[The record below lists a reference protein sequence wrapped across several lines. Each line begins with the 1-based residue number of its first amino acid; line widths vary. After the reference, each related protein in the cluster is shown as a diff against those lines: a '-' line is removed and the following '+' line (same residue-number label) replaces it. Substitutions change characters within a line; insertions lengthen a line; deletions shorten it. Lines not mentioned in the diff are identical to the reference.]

1 MNSSASPPSRRRQQ
15 PPGSFFTIPRWM
27 GGARKQLQYRSLRSL
42 EDPTGSSTT
51 SPTTKSSSHRP
62 KRPSL
67 FDQLVRRFC
76 TPVARHNSKGTQ
88 HQHYGP
94 VRTGS
99 LRDVRS
105 RAVGGDPGDDRK
117 DAFAARPD
125 AVKVVPAVAGLR
137 NEGNTCFM
145 NAVLQCLSNTDAFAE
160 YLVSGWYRDDLPRRG
175 GGRTTSGGSGG
186 RVTEQLAQVIGAL
199 WSRRADADV
208 SARFKSVVEKHA
220 SQYQGSEQ
228 HDAQEFL
235 MWLLDKVHE
244 DLDAGDDGA
253 SGKRSLKRL
262 KVRYGFTRDSRTSLA
277 MPGMANG
284 LWQQRTPHL
293 AQLASRWQGS
303 KVASLFGGQLRLRL
317 TCPRC
322 GRQSNTYDPFLCL
335 SLPIPVPQQWLCR
348 LSFVPRNAP
357 PLLLLEETKE
367 GYGSLFSGD
376 EPASGV
382 PPGARL
388 VALELPSAKVTAAT
402 PKDALLLLLCRSRLG
417 SSGPCLGATRAVWVP
432 REVSYGELKSRLV
445 ESLPS
450 AGRNSL
456 KDQGLENG
464 FEVLA
469 WDAQRTLPTDV
480 DHPLFLEFVD
490 HVLEAFR
497 DVTPEPLLR
506 LLLRWEPRAADRL
519 FLAEDSIA
527 EEGADV
533 SLEHE
538 SAPSVSLSDCL
549 DFYFT
554 EEKLEPDEAW
564 LCPQCE
570 SRQQG
575 VAQLALSSCPDILVV
590 HLKRFHQSGR
600 HHGKLATRVEVTQ
613 NDLDLGPHLCQ
624 RGSGDHREAL
634 YDLYALCSHHGAGLQ
649 GGHYTACCKNPV
661 DGNWYLFDDARVR
674 PASQEDLMARD
685 AYLLFYQRQTP
696 ANPKTGS
703 GLSLGT
709 TSGHWFSRA
718 PPLSSSR
725 SHEQL
730 LERSPIR
737 RQETGSSPVR
747 TGTATLGRAGSPVLP
762 PPPSFSVLPGGC
774 SPSVGDASP
783 GSPAA
788 PVCTG
793 TSNHRETRDPNPRVP
808 GLPVSGLQVSGMQAP
823 SFRTSSIWD
832 GTVRHNT
839 MRDGTDGV
847 MRDGVIRNGVMRDDV
862 MRDGIMRDGVIRD
875 GVNTMRNGVM
885 RDGIMRDIGV
895 RGAGF
900 LSSSPQD
907 KPAVEQCAT
916 GDGKTGPEAQ
926 APTLKEAF
934 WTVTSV

>member
-1 MNSSASPPSRRRQQ
+1 MHSSASPPSRRRQQ

-42 EDPTGSSTT
+42 EDPGGAGSTST
-51 SPTTKSSSHRP
+51 TTKSTGSHRP

-76 TPVARHNSKGTQ
+76 TPAPRHLSKGSHQ
-88 HQHYGP
+88 QHYGP

-105 RAVGGDPGDDRK
+105 RAVGGDPGDSRK

-125 AVKVVPAVAGLR
+125 ALKVVPAVAGLR

-145 NAVLQCLSNTDAFAE
+145 NAVLQCLSNSDAFAE
-160 YLVSGWYRDDLPRRG
+160 YLVSERYRGDLLRKG
-175 GGRTTSGGSGG
+175 GAGRSTSGSGG
-186 RVTEQLAQVIGAL
+186 RVTEQLAQVIAAL
-199 WSRRADADV
+199 WRGRADADV

-253 SGKRSLKRL
+253 TGKRSHKRP
-262 KVRYGFTRDSRTSLA
+262 KAAAERFGSSRNARGSVPSSL
-277 MPGMANG
+277 PGE
-284 LWQQRTPHL
+284 WQPRSPHP
-293 AQLASRWQGS
+293 APPASRWQGS
-303 KVASLFGGQLRLRL
+303 RVASLFGGQLRLRL

-322 GRQSNTYDPFLCL
+322 GRQSITFDPFLCL

-357 PLLLLEETKE
+357 PVKLGFHLDCSATMEQVRQRVASECHVPADQLLLLEETKE
-367 GYGSLFSGD
+367 GYGNLFSGD

-388 VALELPSAKVTAAT
+388 VALELPSAKVTATT

-432 REVSYGELKSRLV
+432 REVSYNELKSKVV

-450 AGRNSL
+450 AGRSSL

-497 DVTPEPLLR
+497 DVTPVPLLR

-533 SLEHE
+533 SLEQE

-624 RGSGDHREAL
+624 QGSGLRGAK

-674 PASQEDLMARD
+674 PATPEDLMARD
-685 AYLLFYQRQTP
+685 AYLLFYQRQ
-696 ANPKTGS
+696 NPDDRKIGS
-703 GLSLGT
+703 GSSLGTT

-730 LERSPIR
+730 LERSPVR
-737 RQETGSSPVR
+737 RRETGSSPVR
-747 TGTATLGRAGSPVLP
+747 AGTPPALP
-762 PPPSFSVLPGGC
+762 PPPTSYSVLPGGC
-774 SPSVGDASP
+774 SPSAGDGSP

-788 PVCTG
+788 PVRTNSLSRG
-793 TSNHRETRDPNPRVP
+793 EPQDTTPRA
-808 GLPVSGLQVSGMQAP
+808 SGPQVSVCEMA
-823 SFRTSSIWD
+823 SC
-832 GTVRHNT
+832 V
-839 MRDGTDGV
+839 MRDGV
-847 MRDGVIRNGVMRDDV
+847 MRDGVMRDGVMRDGV
-862 MRDGIMRDGVIRD
+862 MRDGVVRNGV
-875 GVNTMRNGVM
+875 MRNGVM
-885 RDGIMRDIGV
+885 RDGIMRDITV
-895 RGAGF
+895 RDAS
-900 LSSSPQD
+900 LLPNMSQD
-907 KPAVEQCAT
+907 KPTVEQCSP
-916 GDGKTGPEAQ
+916 GDAGAEAQ
-926 APTLKEAF
+926 QPTHKEAF